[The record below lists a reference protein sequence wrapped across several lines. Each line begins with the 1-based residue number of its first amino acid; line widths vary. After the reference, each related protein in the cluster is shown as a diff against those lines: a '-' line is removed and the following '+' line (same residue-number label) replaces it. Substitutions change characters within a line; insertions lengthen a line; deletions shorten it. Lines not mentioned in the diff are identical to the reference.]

1 MQEEIQMDNIQIL
14 NYKKNKSMS
23 RTLKDLKSHRKG
35 FGKYGMKK
43 PQRKLTPFIHD
54 ANKIAGR
61 NEVLVFAPENDLSQD
76 GFITGEHWHN
86 AKTVRALRKQVRAER
101 DYITSQARA
110 RIKKHDRKE
119 IEDILGN

>member
-1 MQEEIQMDNIQIL
+1 
-14 NYKKNKSMS
+14 MS
-23 RTLKDLKSHRKG
+23 RTLKDLKSHKKG

-61 NEVLVFAPENDLSQD
+61 NEVLVFAPENDISQEGFDNMYCSD
-76 GFITGEHWHN
+76 GAHWHN